1 MNLRV
6 RQVNPAGTRTFMCV
20 LTDAAMLHDSLVEI
34 ALRHGIHTASFD
46 LLGGLHH
53 VELATYDFATRQRL
67 NPVAYTGFL
76 EVLAGHGT
84 VALLDGK
91 PSAHIH
97 AVISYRDASNQPA
110 TIIGGHVVSASAFA
124 LEITL
129 HAYDGEPVTR
139 TMDPGSG
146 LMLWDLPPVQNGG

>member
-1 MNLRV
+1 MSLRV

-20 LTDAAMLHDSLVEI
+20 LTDGAMLHDALVEL
-34 ALRHGIHTASFD
+34 AAQHAIHTASFD
-46 LLGGLHH
+46 LLGGLHR

-67 NPVAYTGFL
+67 SPVTYSGFL

-84 VALLDGK
+84 LALLDGK
-91 PSAHIH
+91 PAAHIH
-97 AVISYRDASNQPA
+97 AVISHRDVGNPSA

-139 TMDPGSG
+139 ALDHSSG
-146 LMLWDLPPVQNGG
+146 LMLWNLPPVNNGG